1 MRAFTVVLVCLSV
14 HLALAAEPTATL
26 SLSAEQQRQM
36 GVVTQAPGELKA
48 SGEHVLPA
56 QVVIDPRQ
64 LEVLAAPLAGIVTR
78 VGALSGETVKKGQL
92 LGELRGAQLLEL
104 QRDFLAA
111 RAQAE
116 TAAESLRRD
125 EALFADGIIPQS
137 RLSQTRLT
145 EKQAAGQL
153 AEKRQSLRLSGLGE
167 PGQGGANFNGVVAL
181 RAPFDGVV
189 LESAIQPGQRVD
201 ANALLFKLGR
211 LSPLGLEM
219 QAAPSIAASV
229 RVGDKIVVA
238 NCATPGRVTAV
249 APSLSGASQSV
260 LIRGE
265 VAKPAGCVQPY
276 QQLQVRV
283 QSAAGNVPSG
293 WVIPREAL
301 VRHQGQSWVFVAESK
316 GYRAVPARLVE
327 EYEQTL
333 RIEADLPAQG
343 ALVVKGAT
351 ALKAVWLGLGGGA
364 N

>member
-1 MRAFTVVLVCLSV
+1 MRALIFLLASV
-14 HLALAAEPTATL
+14 GSAMVLAAEPAAVL
-26 SLSAEQQRQM
+26 NLSADQQRQM
-36 GVVTQAPGELKA
+36 GVKTRTLSDLKA
-48 SGEHVLPA
+48 SGEYPLPA

-116 TAAESLRRD
+116 TAAESLRRE
-125 EALFADGIIPQS
+125 EALFTDGIIPQS

-167 PGQGGANFNGVVAL
+167 PGQGAANFNGIVAL

-211 LSPLGLEM
+211 LSPLGLEL

-229 RVGDKIVVA
+229 RVGDRIVVA
-238 NCATPGRVTAV
+238 NCANPGRVTAV

-265 VAKPAGCVQPY
+265 LAKPAGCVQPY

-283 QSAAGNVPSG
+283 QSTASNAPTG
-293 WVIPREAL
+293 WVVPREAL
-301 VRHQGQSWVFVAESK
+301 VRHQGQTWVFVVEGK
-316 GYRAVPARLVE
+316 GYRPVAVRLVE

-333 RIEADLPAQG
+333 RVDAELPAQS

-351 ALKAVWLGLGGGA
+351 ALKAVWLGVGQGE
-364 N
+364 

>member
-1 MRAFTVVLVCLSV
+1 MRALLFLLASV
-14 HLALAAEPTATL
+14 GSAMALAAEPTAVL
-26 SLSAEQQRQM
+26 SLSADQQRQM
-36 GVVTQAPGELKA
+36 GVTTQSLGDLKA

-78 VGALSGETVKKGQL
+78 VGTLSGETVKKGQL

-104 QRDFLAA
+104 QRDFLSA

-125 EALFADGIIPQS
+125 ESLFADGIIPQS
-137 RLSQTRLT
+137 RLSQTRLLQ
-145 EKQAAGQL
+145 KQAAGQL

-167 PGQGGANFNGVVAL
+167 PGQGGVNFNGIVAL

-211 LSPLGLEM
+211 LSPLGLEL
-219 QAAPSIAASV
+219 QAAPSVAASV
-229 RVGDKIVVA
+229 RVGDRIVVA
-238 NCATPGRVTAV
+238 NCVNAGRVTAV

-265 VAKPAGCVQPY
+265 LAKPAGCVQPY

-301 VRHQGQSWVFVAESK
+301 VRHQGQTWVFVVEGK
-316 GYRAVPARLVE
+316 GYRPVVVKLVE

-333 RIEADLPAQG
+333 RIEAELPTQS

-351 ALKAVWLGLGGGA
+351 ALKAVWLGLGQGE
-364 N
+364 

>member
-1 MRAFTVVLVCLSV
+1 MRALIFLLASV
-14 HLALAAEPTATL
+14 GSAMVLAAEPTAVL
-26 SLSAEQQRQM
+26 NLSADQQRQM
-36 GVVTQAPGELKA
+36 GVQNRALSDLKA
-48 SGEHVLPA
+48 SGEYPLPA

-125 EALFADGIIPQS
+125 EALFTDGIIPQS
-137 RLSQTRLT
+137 RLSQTRLM

-153 AEKRQSLRLSGLGE
+153 AEKRQSLRLAGLGE
-167 PGQGGANFNGVVAL
+167 PGQGAANFNGIVAL

-211 LSPLGLEM
+211 LSPLGLEL

-229 RVGDKIVVA
+229 RVGDRIVVA
-238 NCATPGRVTAV
+238 NCANPGRVTAV

-265 VAKPAGCVQPY
+265 LAKPAGCVQPY

-283 QSAAGNVPSG
+283 QSTASNAPTG
-293 WVIPREAL
+293 WVVPREAL
-301 VRHQGQSWVFVAESK
+301 VRHQGQTWVFVVEGK
-316 GYRAVPARLVE
+316 GYRPVAVKLVE

-333 RIEADLPAQG
+333 RIDAELPVQS
-343 ALVVKGAT
+343 ALAVKGAT
-351 ALKAVWLGLGGGA
+351 ALKAVWLGVGQGE
-364 N
+364 